1 LKGLG
6 TAALVLAV
14 AGPCAA
20 QAPSASPSPSA
31 RNRSRFEFSLRV
43 QGAYDDNVFRTA
55 AEVDGYIG
63 DASAGLAYSRQSRR
77 SSLQLEGQATAE
89 RYKEYGELSRIDYAG
104 RGALNLTV
112 FRRTTINLN
121 QTYASSYTRDIPALA
136 NEGLVLPLVV
146 ANRAESTLQVGH
158 PLSSRWRV
166 DLDGRY
172 ERVFFPDQQLSNGE
186 ELTVFPSLQRRF
198 GRSFSVAIG
207 YAFQESRSGGL
218 DDQAHGVLGGIRR
231 RPPKGVGYLLLGGA
245 AYLPQ
250 TQTTIGIGTGEL
262 SFNRKKDRA
271 AARYERGIKHA
282 FGLGRQV
289 ISDLFSFSVSRDLAR
304 SLTLQGTGTIGIN
317 NDPADPDFRFRSDT
331 YTGSLQWAVTA
342 ELSANAGFTHWRST
356 LGRGEVTPSNRGYV
370 SLGYRVGW

>member
-1 LKGLG
+1 VKGLG
-6 TAALVLAV
+6 TAAIVLAV
-14 AGPCAA
+14 TGPCAA
-20 QAPSASPSPSA
+20 QTPSASPSPST
-31 RNRSRFEFSLRV
+31 RTRSRFEFSLRL

-63 DASAGLAYSRQSRR
+63 DASAGLSYSRQSRR
-77 SSLQLEGQATAE
+77 SSVQLEGQATAE
-89 RYKEYGELSRIDYAG
+89 RYREFGELSRIDYAG

-112 FRRTTINLN
+112 FRKTTVNLN

-146 ANRAESTLQVGH
+146 ANRGESTLQVGH

-172 ERVFFPDQQLSNGE
+172 ERVDFPSQQLSNGE

-198 GRSFSVAIG
+198 GRFFSAAMG
-207 YAFQESRSGGL
+207 YAFQESRSGGFT
-218 DDQAHGVLGGIRR
+218 DQAHGVLAGVRR

-245 AYLPQ
+245 AYLPE
-250 TQTTIGIGTGEL
+250 TQATIGIGTGEL

-271 AARYERGIKHA
+271 AARYERSIKHA

-289 ISDLFSFSVSRDLAR
+289 VSDLFSFSVSRDLAR
-304 SLTLQGTGTIGIN
+304 SL
-317 NDPADPDFRFRSDT
+317 
-331 YTGSLQWAVTA
+331 SLDRKSV
-342 ELSANAGFTHWRST
+342 
-356 LGRGEVTPSNRGYV
+356 V
-370 SLGYRVGW
+370 